1 MRPSS
6 SCVRKPENLG
16 ASARLLF
23 EIRREAKNANTIT
36 MRIGKAALLKN
47 RLMMK
52 AHARE
57 GASRWRLAVAE
68 LRSCGLFLLAQ
79 RRDEGQIAVPLRVIQ
94 PVSDREAI
102 ADLE

>member
-6 SCVRKPENLG
+6 SCWRKPENFG

-57 GASRWRLAVAE
+57 GESRWRLAVADG
-68 LRSCGLFLLAQ
+68 RSCGEFLLTQ
-79 RRDEGQIAVPLRVIQ
+79 RRDERQIAVPLGVIQ
-94 PVSDREAI
+94 PVSDREAVG
-102 ADLE
+102 D